1 AGPMKWPHL
10 SLRQD
15 FAEPNR
21 RTNRLFLANMS
32 MSSPAFTSD
41 KHATIGD
48 TLAPVSA
55 LSDRLPDRG
64 DGRKALPSRRAGP
77 HRRGIRLCLAA
88 AAGPA
93 GEAARFGLHLG
104 RYS

>member
-1 AGPMKWPHL
+1 MKSRLTAGVVVCLRTTLSGALPGLFVILCQARRALYRPHL
-10 SLRQD
+10 NIIWQV

-55 LSDRLPDRG
+55 LSDRLPDGG
-64 DGRKALPSRRAGP
+64 DGRNALPSR
-77 HRRGIRLCLAA
+77 
-88 AAGPA
+88 
-93 GEAARFGLHLG
+93 
-104 RYS
+104 